1 MFFLHEK
8 NLSLTENNQFTGF
21 TIVSSR
27 GTLAV
32 RLQKSDENMICEL
45 CKEREANKKNTH
57 YLSDGIIRKC
67 LNIGGTNE
75 RERGYYFDISNEN
88 PFVEFNF
95 QRIDEVNLEKALG
108 RNPSEEE
115 LENARQIPFSV
126 DYVFCSVCEKLF
138 TETESEFSAKIL
150 PKLRGANLK
159 NIEFL
164 SFEEILLLRMFF
176 YIQIWR
182 NSICEEIFELNKET
196 QEELRQI
203 ILHNQKDKINHFPLA
218 ITYLETLGGDIAFTG
233 YCVGSTSDK
242 NPYIIFMNDFVIQFF
257 ENRESINYLEFYSLN
272 DMSDF
277 KKFVNFE
284 EEIFNIKILNNDKRK
299 EFFYN
304 IIRSEKVK
312 QTLCFLEKTFDL
324 MWQRMFYC
332 FPPKQ
337 IKAEYIKGL
346 VDSDDSSV
354 LKYSQQQIAEYTE
367 NFIWNRIRK

>member
-1 MFFLHEK
+1 
-8 NLSLTENNQFTGF
+8 
-21 TIVSSR
+21 
-27 GTLAV
+27 
-32 RLQKSDENMICEL
+32 MICEL

-126 DYVFCSVCEKLF
+126 DFVFCSVCEKSF
-138 TETESEFSAKIL
+138 TDIESEFSAKIL

-159 NIEFL
+159 DVDSL
-164 SFEEILLLRMFF
+164 SLEEVSLLRMFF

-182 NSICEEIFELNKET
+182 NSICEEIFKLKKET

-203 ILHNQKDKINHFPLA
+203 ILNNQTNNINHFPLA

-233 YCVGSTSDK
+233 NCVGSTSDK
-242 NPYIIFMNDFVIQFF
+242 NPYLIFMNDFVIQFF
-257 ENRESINYLEFYSLN
+257 ENRESINFLEFYGLN
-272 DMSDF
+272 DVNDF
-277 KKFVNFE
+277 KKFVNFD

-304 IIRSEKVK
+304 IIRGEKVK
-312 QTLCFLEKTFDL
+312 QTLSFLEKTFEL
-324 MWQRMFYC
+324 MWQRMFYG

-337 IKAEYIKGL
+337 IKAEYIRGL

-367 NFIWNRIRK
+367 KFIWNRIRR